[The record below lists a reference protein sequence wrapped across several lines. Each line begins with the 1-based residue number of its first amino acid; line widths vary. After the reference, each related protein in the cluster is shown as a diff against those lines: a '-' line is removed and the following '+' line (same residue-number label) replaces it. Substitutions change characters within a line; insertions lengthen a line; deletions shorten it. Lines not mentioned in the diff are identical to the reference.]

1 MRRIATVLMLAAGA
15 ARLEGSEMAAVL
27 AARAAAAAAGSSRPA
42 ALQAVPPGLE
52 LFTHAAADH
61 AVAVRAV
68 PDVDGDLRDEVLA
81 GIDQSGVPNVFLLDG
96 ASSGTANVLWS
107 VQTNGG
113 VSGGSPYGDQCL
125 VTGSDPDANGAANL
139 LVGTAWGGRTAFQL
153 DALAGAERWRYDTYL
168 NPPESGWVYSLAELS
183 DSTGDGFPEVAFGA
197 GSFADSVYVV
207 DGGSAGPASLLW
219 RWQAS
224 DGVVSVRNLGDADG
238 DGDDDVVVA
247 VGDNGHAVVALDG
260 TPPTAAGATLWTYS
274 TGDRSAYAVGTIED
288 VTSDG
293 RREALAVVW
302 TTDGSAVR
310 CLNGATGVVVWSSTD
325 VAEYGMAVDT
335 MADVTGDGFD
345 EVIVSSWENAVQV
358 LDGATGARVWKRTV
372 GTTNGGDVWS
382 ARRVGDLNGDGFD
395 DVVAGSFDGYV
406 YALSGVNGWPFWA
419 HPVGRRLYSVHGLG
433 DLDGDQVPDVVA
445 GSQNLTGNP
454 LPVVHVLSGDA
465 GLASL
470 ALFAD
475 DFENAQPVGWSSIV
489 AALH

>member
-1 MRRIATVLMLAAGA
+1 MRRIATLLVLTAGA
-15 ARLEGSEMAAVL
+15 VRADGSELVAAL
-27 AARAAAAAAGSSRPA
+27 AARATTPPLAGTTSVAPA
-42 ALQAVPPGLE
+42 AVPPGLE
-52 LFTHAAADH
+52 LFAHSAADH

-68 PDVDGDLRDEVLA
+68 PDVNGDQRDEVFA

-96 ASSGTANVLWS
+96 ASSGTASVLWS
-107 VQTNGG
+107 IETDGG

-139 LVGTAWGGRTAFQL
+139 LVGTAWGGRTAFQF

-197 GSFADSVYVV
+197 GSFADSVYAVG
-207 DGGSAGPASLLW
+207 GGSTGPATLLW

-260 TPPTAAGATLWTYS
+260 TPPTPAGAVLWSHS
-274 TGDRSAYAVGTIED
+274 TGDRSAYAVGTLED
-288 VTSDG
+288 VTGDG

-302 TTDGSAVR
+302 TVDGSAVR
-310 CLNGATGVVVWSSTD
+310 CLNGATGAVVWSSTD
-325 VAEYGMAVDT
+325 VAEYGMAVDSLG
-335 MADVTGDGFD
+335 DVTGDGFD
-345 EVIVSSWENAVQV
+345 EVIVSSWENAAQV

-395 DVVAGSFDGYV
+395 DVVAGSFDGHV
-406 YALSGVNGWPFWA
+406 HAFSGLNGWRFWS
-419 HPVGRRLYSVHGLG
+419 HPIGRRLYSVHGLG
-433 DLDGDQVPDVVA
+433 DLDGDQVPEVAA
-445 GSQNLTGNP
+445 GSQNLTGSP

-465 GLASL
+465 GLEL
-470 ALFAD
+470 PLFAD
-475 DFENAQPVGWSSIV
+475 DFENAAPVGWSAVV
-489 AALH
+489 ASLR